1 MTPAEAKNL
10 IQQLRADGINDDGIR
25 TRLSK
30 EGLSAD
36 EIDNL
41 LSSDALSDENSI
53 TSIKLNR
60 WLSWWVRVHFVIV
73 GLFTVLLG
81 MGFASSFR
89 APHILILVLP
99 LCVDVGIQLWCLYKL
114 DKGERRGYY
123 GLMMLFVLRTLVLT
137 IFSSYFFFIY
147 LPINAIDALLL
158 YLAYKSAT
166 QEKRKLKTQ
175 V

>member
-1 MTPAEAKNL
+1 MTSVNTKQL

-25 TRLSK
+25 TRLIN

-41 LSSDALSDENSI
+41 LSSDTLSDENATTPI
-53 TSIKLNR
+53 QLNK
-60 WLSWWVRVHFVIV
+60 WLSWWVGIHFAVVTVFSIL
-73 GLFTVLLG
+73 LF
-81 MGFASSFR
+81 MGFISSFQ
-89 APHILILVLP
+89 APYILILVLP
-99 LCVDVGIQLWCLYKL
+99 LCVDVGVQLWCLYKL

-123 GLMMLFVLRTLVLT
+123 GLMVLFVVRTLILT
-137 IFSSYFFFIY
+137 IFLWRAFFIY

-158 YLAYKSAT
+158 YLAYKSST

-175 V
+175 